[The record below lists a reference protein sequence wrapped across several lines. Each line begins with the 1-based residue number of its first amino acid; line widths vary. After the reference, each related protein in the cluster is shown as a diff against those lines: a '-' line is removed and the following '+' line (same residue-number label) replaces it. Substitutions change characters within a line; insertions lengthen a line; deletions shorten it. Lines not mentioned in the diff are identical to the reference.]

1 MLETKNHH
9 QRGEVIMTQNL
20 LPFKYEIEKE
30 TQGLT
35 GLAGLPA
42 YLELACKMGLSNLL
56 NLE

>member
-1 MLETKNHH
+1 
-9 QRGEVIMTQNL
+9 MTQNL